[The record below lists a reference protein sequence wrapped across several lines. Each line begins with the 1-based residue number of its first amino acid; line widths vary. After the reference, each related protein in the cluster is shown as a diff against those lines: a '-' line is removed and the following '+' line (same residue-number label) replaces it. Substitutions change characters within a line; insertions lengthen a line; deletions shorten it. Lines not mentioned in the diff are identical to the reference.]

1 MNTCDNC
8 QKSFDYA
15 PFEQELCVYCMR
27 AIVNAQIE
35 MIEKKEL
42 DRKYAEAV
50 KEINGILASM
60 ENDSITVTAIREEVV

>member
-1 MNTCDNC
+1 
-8 QKSFDYA
+8 
-15 PFEQELCVYCMR
+15 MR